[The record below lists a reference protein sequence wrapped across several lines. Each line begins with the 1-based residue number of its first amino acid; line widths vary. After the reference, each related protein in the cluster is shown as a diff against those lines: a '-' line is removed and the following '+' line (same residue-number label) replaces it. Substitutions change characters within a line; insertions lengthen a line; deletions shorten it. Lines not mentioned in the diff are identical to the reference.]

1 MLKFTTRRSEPELLR
16 PARPTPRETKSLSDL
31 DDQRT
36 LRYYETVVGF
46 FHRCDHDNGGD
57 ITTPAV
63 VDPAKAIRAALA
75 EALVYYYPIA
85 GRLREEE
92 VIDGGTGRLVVD
104 CTGEGVV
111 FVEADADVRL
121 EDFGQ
126 PLLPPYPCVG
136 ELLCDAGNTRAV
148 VGKPLLLMQ
157 VTRLKC
163 GGFVLGFHICHNIA
177 DGFGMAQ
184 LTMAIADLARG
195 EPAPTIPPVWSR
207 HILTARRLA
216 PPLTPSPSS
225 SSATITAHDNDDTI
239 RHPRRA
245 TTATT
250 TTQVDA
256 MLSTPPHRMV
266 VEYFLFGPREVST
279 LRAQLPARLAESTT
293 AFEILTAVMWRCRTA
308 ALGYGADSRVR
319 LMITMNARG
328 RWNDHTPLPLG
339 YYGNAHVSPVAE
351 ANAGE
356 LLARPLADT
365 VELVRRTKRGMTR
378 ERMAAMVDT
387 VARLREWPPSG
398 MDKVY
403 EVSDIKWTAVDVLKF
418 GWAELAGGGIPLAGD
433 LTSKLGSDHMRCWNA
448 AGEVSTVVSMLLPRV
463 AMARFKKEMA
473 VWLNKDDE
481 KSLTIMSSL

>member
-1 MLKFTTRRSEPELLR
+1 MVTFTARRSEPALLL
-16 PARPTPRETKSLSDL
+16 PARPTPRETKALSDL

-46 FHRCDHDNGGD
+46 FRRRGGD
-57 ITTPAV
+57 VRAPA
-63 VDPAKAIRAALA
+63 DPAKAIRAVLA
-75 EALVYYYPIA
+75 EALVYYYPVA
-85 GRLREEE
+85 GRLREERDE
-92 VIDGGTGRLVVD
+92 AAAGGGTGRLVVD
-104 CTGEGVV
+104 CTAEGVV

-121 EDFGQ
+121 EEFGQ

-136 ELLCDAGNTRAV
+136 ELLCDAGDTRAV

-184 LTMAIADLARG
+184 LIMAIADLARG
-195 EPAPTIPPVWSR
+195 APAPTILPVWR
-207 HILTARRLA
+207 RDLLTARCLDVPVTR
-216 PPLTPSPSS
+216 TPSS
-225 SSATITAHDNDDTI
+225 SSSVVTSPAHEPALHGGGAAA
-239 RHPRRA
+239 RPRPA
-245 TTATT
+245 A
-250 TTQVDA
+250 DA
-256 MLSTPPHRMV
+256 MRSTPPDRMV

-279 LRAQLPARLAESTT
+279 LRGQLPAHLAESTT
-293 AFEILTAVMWRCRTA
+293 AFELLTAVMWQCRTA
-308 ALGYGADSRVR
+308 ALGYGPDQLVR

-328 RWNDHTPLPLG
+328 RWNAHTPLPLG

-351 ANAGE
+351 AAAGD

-378 ERMAAMVDT
+378 EGMSAMVET
-387 VARLREWPPSG
+387 VARLREWPPST
-398 MDKVY
+398 MDRVY
-403 EVSDIKWTAVDVLKF
+403 EVSDIKWTAVNVLRF

-433 LTSKLGSDHMRCWNA
+433 LTSKLGSDHMRCKNA

-473 VWLNKDDE
+473 VWLNKDDD

>member
-1 MLKFTTRRSEPELLR
+1 MVKFTTRRSEPELLR

-31 DDQRT
+31 DDELT

-46 FHRCDHDNGGD
+46 FHRGDVDHDNGGD
-57 ITTPAV
+57 ITRPAV

-104 CTGEGVV
+104 CTVEGVV

-136 ELLCDAGNTRAV
+136 ELLCDAGDPRAV

-163 GGFVLGFHICHNIA
+163 GGFVLGFRICHNIA

-225 SSATITAHDNDDTI
+225 SSSATITAHDDDTGRNAVDPAGPNGGGI
-239 RHPRRA
+239 LPLRPAGGFNAPCPDPGAAGRVDDGVRAAHGGDVTMPHCCPRRV
-245 TTATT
+245 
-250 TTQVDA
+250 Q
-256 MLSTPPHRMV
+256 
-266 VEYFLFGPREVST
+266 
-279 LRAQLPARLAESTT
+279 
-293 AFEILTAVMWRCRTA
+293 
-308 ALGYGADSRVR
+308 

-351 ANAGE
+351 AHAGE

-365 VELVRRTKRGMTR
+365 VELVRRTTRGMTR

-387 VARLREWPPSG
+387 VARLREWPSLPLD
-398 MDKVY
+398 MVY

-433 LTSKLGSDHMRCWNA
+433 LTSKLGSNHMRCWNA

-473 VWLNKDDE
+473 VCLNKDDE
-481 KSLTIMSSL
+481 KSLTTTSSL